1 MKTEVKLRCKQ
12 QTYEAPSAEIIKVA
26 TEIGFSLSGNL
37 EDVGKDEGVE
47 F

>member
-1 MKTEVKLRCKQ
+1 MKTEFKLRCKQ

>member
-1 MKTEVKLRCKQ
+1 MKTEFKLHYKQ
-12 QTYEAPSAEIIKVA
+12 HAYEAPSAEIIRVA
-26 TEIGFSLSGNL
+26 TEVGFSLSGNL

>member
-1 MKTEVKLRCKQ
+1 MKTEFKLRCKQ
-12 QTYEAPSAEIIKVA
+12 QAYEAPSAEIIKVA